1 MADQTN
7 ISVKSEDPNNTATKT
22 PEEIAAEQAAQ
33 AEAAKAAEE
42 EAKAEAAKKAAAADE
57 AAAKAAAEKAE
68 KEKAEAAAA
77 ADAANKEEGVW
88 DSICGHFEEHW
99 DKYAIGAGG
108 VLLGLGLGLLLG
120 AKKAAEADTGSG
132 DAQ

>member
-1 MADQTN
+1 MADNTN
-7 ISVKSEDPNNTATKT
+7 IAVKAEDPNATTKT
-22 PEEIAAEQAAQ
+22 PEEIAAE
-33 AEAAKAAEE
+33 EA
-42 EAKAEAAKKAAAADE
+42 AKAEAAKKAAEEKEKAEAAAKAAAADE
-57 AAAKAAAEKAE
+57 AAAKAAAEKAAKE
-68 KEKAEAAAA
+68 KEDAAKAV
-77 ADAANKEEGVW
+77 ADAEKEEGVW

-120 AKKAAEADTGSG
+120 AKKAEETTSGG